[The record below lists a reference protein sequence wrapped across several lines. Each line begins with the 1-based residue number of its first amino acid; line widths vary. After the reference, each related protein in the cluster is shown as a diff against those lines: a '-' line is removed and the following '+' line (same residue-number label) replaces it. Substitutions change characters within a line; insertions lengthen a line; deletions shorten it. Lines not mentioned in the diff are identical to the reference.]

1 MGFKSPRIK
10 AIGGLPARQLPFQT
24 DAVKPGNTPIQL
36 FQHVALHRN
45 EMGFTES
52 ECLVERAD
60 VNGQREESEPAT
72 CNTPA
77 NDSLIS
83 PTISN

>member
-45 EMGFTES
+45 EMGFTEA
-52 ECLVERAD
+52 EMPC
-60 VNGQREESEPAT
+60 
-72 CNTPA
+72 
-77 NDSLIS
+77 
-83 PTISN
+83 